1 MIPFSNQGAKHFCGK
16 FSSSSP
22 ADTAMRD
29 FFNVALSKKKS
40 FKEGEQVFS
49 EYRDSLLREAD
60 RCFFLGVTC
69 FRRSLDLFSSAS
81 VFWAH
86 VSLYYSS
93 WFAAHSVLGMFG
105 CWVQGDGKVVQ
116 VKNHS
121 PGLQEFAVTK
131 DYSTQHHGGS
141 HQFFWDAYY
150 NAMKAVVLWTD
161 PSLQLAVKPISSNH
175 IWAIEKRNLIN
186 YQTIQAFKLMDGFS
200 TGFDPDKFPASLQG
214 DVATQFQLARTLLLF
229 CADRASEF
237 ALKTDVFPATGTRAQ
252 AIKELIFKT
261 TPSKLSHHSEESKLS
276 V

>member
-1 MIPFSNQGAKHFCGK
+1 MIPLSNQGAKYFCGQ
-16 FSSSSP
+16 FSG
-22 ADTAMRD
+22 TAPVDIPMKN
-29 FFNVALSKKKS
+29 FFNASLSKKKS
-40 FKEGEQVFS
+40 FKEGEQVFA

-69 FRRSLDLFSSAS
+69 FRRGLDLFSSAS

-105 CWVQGDGKVVQ
+105 CWVQGDKKVVQ
-116 VKNHS
+116 VKSHS
-121 PGLQEFAVTK
+121 PGSQEFDVTK
-131 DYSTQHHGGS
+131 DYPSKYPGRS

-161 PSLQLAVKPISSNH
+161 PSLHLAVKPISSNE

-186 YQTIQAFKLMDGFS
+186 YQTTQAFKLMDDFS

-229 CADRASEF
+229 CAERASEF
-237 ALKTDVFPATGTRAQ
+237 DLKTDVYTAPGIRAR

-261 TPSKLSHHSEESKLS
+261 MPSKLSHHSEESKLS
-276 V
+276 I